1 MDKSFGLPSALALQ
15 AMKPAHTPS
24 ARSAGV
30 PLIGSRPPS
39 STSPASAS
47 PFPGDQH
54 DRLAQRMNDVVVH
67 RIFGAGLDLQAAL
80 GLIGEH
86 RSASEHRAT
95 LKICHATEE
104 LDHAIRDLRDILFEQ
119 RPQ

>member
-15 AMKPAHTPS
+15 AIKPAHMPS
-24 ARSAGV
+24 ARPAGA
-30 PLIGSRPPS
+30 PLIGSQPLSSPS
-39 STSPASAS
+39 RASS
-47 PFPGDQH
+47 FPGDQH
-54 DRLAQRMNDVVVH
+54 DRLARRMNDVVVH
-67 RIFGAGLDLQAAL
+67 RIFAAGLDLQAAL
-80 GLIGEH
+80 GLIDGY

-104 LDHAIRDLRDILFEQ
+104 LDHAIRDLRDILFEH